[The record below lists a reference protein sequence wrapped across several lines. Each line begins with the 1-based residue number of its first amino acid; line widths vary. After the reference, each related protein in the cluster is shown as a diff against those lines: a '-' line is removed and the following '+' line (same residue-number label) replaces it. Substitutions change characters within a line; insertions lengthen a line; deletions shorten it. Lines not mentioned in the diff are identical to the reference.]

1 MNKYVVSAFIIASTM
16 MNGAVTILIANVMGV
31 QQNTM
36 IPAKTLKTEQT
47 PDSLS
52 L

>member
-1 MNKYVVSAFIIASTM
+1 MNRYVVNAFITANIM
-16 MNGAVTILIANVMGV
+16 KNGAVIILIVDAMGV

-52 L
+52 V